1 MLLIHF
7 FQPKLAHSSYLLAGN
22 QTCAVIDPSRDVDR
36 YLKTAEELDLKITH
50 VLQTHLHADFVS
62 GHMDLAELTGASIVV
77 PASASCRFSHIPVSE
92 GDSLLLEDMKIDV
105 LETPGHTPEHISY
118 LVTDTA
124 RGPHPTGVFCGDTLF
139 VGDVGRPDLFPGIA
153 ETLASNLFDSLH
165 KLMELPDFC
174 EIYPAHGAG
183 SLCGR
188 AMGAKWR
195 STIGFE
201 RKYNSA
207 LQITDRETF
216 IRSLTSNMPPVP
228 DYFSRCS
235 AINRDGPVTVAS
247 LPEPVPFKPVEFRKA
262 AQQKNSFI
270 LDVRRYDAF
279 GGQHIPGS
287 WSIDF
292 NGNIPTFAGW
302 VLEPD
307 WDIYLVASNKGEVK
321 DTTCWLRSVGLDN
334 VKGYLDGELFAWAT
348 EGLPTAHLAQLSVLE
363 ADLEFKSGK
372 RGIILDVRSPTEFDS
387 SHIDGAINIPAP
399 DLRYRF
405 AELDMDSEILLICS
419 TGHRSTLA
427 GSILKSNQFKRLY
440 NVSGGMKGFS
450 SAALAP
456 ACVMCS
462 IPHGPKLL
470 ISKVHDLITTK
481 TGIEEG

>member
-1 MLLIHF
+1 MLLVHF
-7 FQPKLAHSSYLLAGN
+7 FLPKIAHSSYLLAGN
-22 QTCAVIDPSRDVDR
+22 QTCAVIDPERDVEK
-36 YLKTAEELDLKITH
+36 YLKTAEDLDLKITH

-62 GHMDLAELTGASIVV
+62 GHMDLAELTDASIVV

-92 GDSLLLEDMKIDV
+92 GDSFMLENMRIDV
-105 LETPGHTPEHISY
+105 LETPGHTPEHVSY
-118 LVTDTA
+118 VVTDTG
-124 RGPHPTGVFCGDTLF
+124 RGSDPAGVFCGDTLF
-139 VGDVGRPDLFPGIA
+139 VGDVGRPDIFPDIA
-153 ETLASNLFDSLH
+153 EKLASELFDSLG
-165 KLMELPDFC
+165 KLMKLPDFC

-188 AMGAKWR
+188 AMAAKWR

-207 LQITDRETF
+207 LQIKDRQAF
-216 IRSLTSNMPPVP
+216 IRSLTTNMPPAP
-228 DYFSRCS
+228 DHFSRCS
-235 AINRDGPVTVAS
+235 AINREGPATVAS
-247 LPEPVPFKPVEFRKA
+247 LQEPEPFKPVEFRKA
-262 AQQKNSFI
+262 AARKNPLI

-287 WSIDF
+287 WSVDF
-292 NGNIPTFAGW
+292 NGNFPTFAGW
-302 VLEPD
+302 VVSPD
-307 WDIYLVASNKGEVK
+307 WDIYVVASNREEVR
-321 DTTCWLRSVGLDN
+321 DTTLWLRRIGLDN

-348 EGLPTAHLAQLSVLE
+348 EGLPTAHLSQMSVLE
-363 ADLEFKSGK
+363 ADLEFRSGE
-372 RGIILDVRSPTEFDS
+372 RDIILDVRSPAEYEN

-405 AELDMDSEILLICS
+405 GELDMDSEILLICS

-427 GSILKSNQFKRLY
+427 GSILQSNHFKQLH

-450 SAALAP
+450 AAALAP

-470 ISKVHDLITTK
+470 VSKVHDLITTQVG
-481 TGIEEG
+481 TGGV